1 MSEPS
6 NGAWP
11 FQEIPEEEGLDIS
24 AIFGDSSAAPQG
36 DPFAPP
42 AAAQSV
48 PSSPTPVAQEI
59 TPAVA
64 ATSQPTTAP
73 IAKAPVEAPAEN
85 PIAAAFEQKTA
96 ENTKKGLLEK
106 PPVFYHKGVKE
117 EIDDPSMTFEE
128 LRIRKSDD
136 FTDLEEGKRV
146 SWSVEYCGIRKE
158 VKDPKGTTII
168 SMKEMIERSREFLDA
183 LKKTKDKDPCCYVKP
198 KVEMKTKGNA
208 AYKGKFG
215 TLEEARN
222 SDKVICLIPSN
233 DGRIYELRKILNPLY
248 FIEELGEDGKKLLE
262 RYLPTIPHETVLSQL
277 SEPVREHLKNET
289 ILSPEGSLKRCREEI
304 RSLEERITYLRGQK
318 DLAASQGE
326 SHEQAEQEVT
336 LQADLLRREIAELEQ
351 RQFSSMDVSAMQERL
366 VELSGRYEEAARDE
380 RADTSKL
387 REQLQLLREK
397 IARREVEKYQSK
409 FTEALAEASARV
421 KDLGVRYQRENAAY
435 KAFHAGMECPACHR
449 SVTEQSLP
457 EVQAALKKVLSE
469 LYAAGSEQRAQLIEL
484 QEMDKKAADT
494 FAQFKEDDL
503 GKWAA
508 EAAEMEQRCASLAEQ
523 ASAETER
530 LRAEIQTLTAD
541 LEYGNLSQSE
551 YDHLGT
557 CREELRQSEA
567 KIAALQTMTA
577 AQLPDFD
584 REIAQ
589 ANASIAEIKRKMA
602 NVIAY
607 ISKRAELTFSQLK
620 MNRVEISL
628 YDVVKSTG
636 EVKDTFK
643 FQYGGRRYDR
653 LSLSEKIRAGME
665 VSELMKRLTGR
676 NYPVFVDNMES
687 VDDLANVRP
696 TGQIIMA
703 KCVSGA
709 ALQVKPIRPI
719 AFAEQ
724 RAA

>member
-233 DGRIYELRKILNPLY
+233 DGRIYELRKMEQGE
-248 FIEELGEDGKKLLE
+248 FIAPKKNVVDFSEVRAGFSPALPKIPAELMGQIIAFFRAFMTDHGENEAFAQIYWDKAEKRFFAYVPKQSVCKEEVEANLHDCPYDDEE
-262 RYLPTIPHETVLSQL
+262 RYLCYADIHSHNSMDAFFSGKDDQDERSTGLYLVLGKLDKFYPDVKARIFCGDSFVSIDPNIVMEGLEQPFPKEWLTQVSIRSRKSERFKKPDICRILVDNFDDLTVWRFTE
-277 SEPVREHLKNET
+277 SEFRKFKQVAVLGIRKPRGTELQDT
-289 ILSPEGSLKRCREEI
+289 LWLEELASAPMSI
-304 RSLEERITYLRGQK
+304 RSLAEMPEERYALPDHPIEVNTFKGERFNQK
-318 DLAASQGE
+318 
-326 SHEQAEQEVT
+326 
-336 LQADLLRREIAELEQ
+336 ELEQ
-351 RQFSSMDVSAMQERL
+351 QLRRCNSFAQMM
-366 VELSGRYEEAARDE
+366 AR
-380 RADTSKL
+380 
-387 REQLQLLREK
+387 
-397 IARREVEKYQSK
+397 
-409 FTEALAEASARV
+409 
-421 KDLGVRYQRENAAY
+421 
-435 KAFHAGMECPACHR
+435 
-449 SVTEQSLP
+449 
-457 EVQAALKKVLSE
+457 SE
-469 LYAAGSEQRAQLIEL
+469 LDSGVKRPLLPLSISQIGLIGGSGMINGLIACDTPHIIKGRIVKVIRTESEEKFSAQGNHIGSEVKETITNKMIFNVLTPNGF
-484 QEMDKKAADT
+484 KA
-494 FAQFKEDDL
+494 
-503 GKWAA
+503 
-508 EAAEMEQRCASLAEQ
+508 
-523 ASAETER
+523 
-530 LRAEIQTLTAD
+530 LT
-541 LEYGNLSQSE
+541 
-551 YDHLGT
+551 
-557 CREELRQSEA
+557 
-567 KIAALQTMTA
+567 
-577 AQLPDFD
+577 
-584 REIAQ
+584 
-589 ANASIAEIKRKMA
+589 
-602 NVIAY
+602 
-607 ISKRAELTFSQLK
+607 
-620 MNRVEISL
+620 
-628 YDVVKSTG
+628 
-636 EVKDTFK
+636 
-643 FQYGGRRYDR
+643 
-653 LSLSEKIRAGME
+653 
-665 VSELMKRLTGR
+665 
-676 NYPVFVDNMES
+676 
-687 VDDLANVRP
+687 
-696 TGQIIMA
+696 
-703 KCVSGA
+703 
-709 ALQVKPIRPI
+709 
-719 AFAEQ
+719 
-724 RAA
+724 

>member
-233 DGRIYELRKILNPLY
+233 DGRIYELRKMEQGE
-248 FIEELGEDGKKLLE
+248 FIAPKKNVVDFSEVRAGFSPALPKIPAELMGQIIAFFRAFMTDHGENEAFAQIYWDKAEKRFFAYVPKQSVCKEEVEANLHDCPYDDEE
-262 RYLPTIPHETVLSQL
+262 RYLCYADMTVRIGSSHVLFASGNLRMLARLQGVDTYNVDAVIPKGYRESVTVKTADFVRELNYLKECSVLTAKPYVRFAGEQL
-277 SEPVREHLKNET
+277 SIAASGGAFETGIEVRGRGDMVLGFDLYHMLDALKQFKGEAEVCIHLSSPHAPIVIDAAGRSDFALVVPVRLK
-289 ILSPEGSLKRCREEI
+289 EEM
-304 RSLEERITYLRGQK
+304 
-318 DLAASQGE
+318 AA
-326 SHEQAEQEVT
+326 
-336 LQADLLRREIAELEQ
+336 
-351 RQFSSMDVSAMQERL
+351 
-366 VELSGRYEEAARDE
+366 
-380 RADTSKL
+380 
-387 REQLQLLREK
+387 
-397 IARREVEKYQSK
+397 
-409 FTEALAEASARV
+409 
-421 KDLGVRYQRENAAY
+421 
-435 KAFHAGMECPACHR
+435 
-449 SVTEQSLP
+449 
-457 EVQAALKKVLSE
+457 
-469 LYAAGSEQRAQLIEL
+469 
-484 QEMDKKAADT
+484 
-494 FAQFKEDDL
+494 
-503 GKWAA
+503 
-508 EAAEMEQRCASLAEQ
+508 
-523 ASAETER
+523 
-530 LRAEIQTLTAD
+530 
-541 LEYGNLSQSE
+541 
-551 YDHLGT
+551 
-557 CREELRQSEA
+557 
-567 KIAALQTMTA
+567 
-577 AQLPDFD
+577 
-584 REIAQ
+584 
-589 ANASIAEIKRKMA
+589 
-602 NVIAY
+602 
-607 ISKRAELTFSQLK
+607 
-620 MNRVEISL
+620 
-628 YDVVKSTG
+628 
-636 EVKDTFK
+636 
-643 FQYGGRRYDR
+643 
-653 LSLSEKIRAGME
+653 
-665 VSELMKRLTGR
+665 
-676 NYPVFVDNMES
+676 
-687 VDDLANVRP
+687 
-696 TGQIIMA
+696 
-703 KCVSGA
+703 
-709 ALQVKPIRPI
+709 
-719 AFAEQ
+719 
-724 RAA
+724 